1 MKNKNLKYLEAT
13 VQPILA
19 EESKDGTLAKFKIL
33 ANAGSRMSFWDGDLV
48 IDLAG
53 EITQKD
59 ARAIPILYGHD
70 WDAQLGHATVSR
82 ADERGL
88 WLEGVV
94 SVPSKR
100 AQEWIQSAK
109 NGFPWQ
115 ASLGFVVERGTA
127 VGKNEEIEVNGRVE
141 KGELTVANKINIW
154 ECSVVTFG
162 ADDKTQ
168 ADVTASAQHRKG
180 RDVAADGSRSR
191 AEGSGAAPV
200 GRLSETSLTHRK
212 GDIMEESK
220 VNETP
225 TPKEGESIQAD
236 VEKTIE
242 ELRAARVAENKRID
256 ALEGLAKKYGDRSF
270 LEAAINEGWDA
281 DRFEL
286 ETLRHA
292 RSQAPSPTAP
302 PSVNPVNV
310 CAAAFMRRAGRKID
324 KASDRFTQAELDAA
338 DRLRGYDMRGIFEA
352 ATGFEPKE
360 SQRLDVGEW
369 YYAAS
374 LSTNSLIDVLKV
386 TGNAVLEE
394 EFGVFERRW
403 EPLFKRSVVDDFKK
417 APRYRLESSME
428 FEEIPDG
435 AEFPN
440 GTQTEEGWE
449 IQAKTFG
456 KQYSI
461 GRKALVNGE
470 ALGVF
475 NDILKKLAF
484 GATQKI
490 NRDCWS
496 LLMNPGN
503 ASDGTAF
510 YHANHGSLLTG
521 KALSLANLDAALA
534 SFATRTRKTDDTPLG
549 IEAKYLVVPPALMG
563 TARNILNSTEIETTS
578 YEGKTNPMKNIV
590 EVVSA
595 PQLAFP
601 TFTNYS
607 GTTWYL
613 FADPNAIPA
622 FEVAYLFGVENPTVR
637 SAEFDIGKL
646 GIGFDGYFDYGIA
659 LRDYR
664 AALKITA

>member
-1 MKNKNLKYLEAT
+1 MENKNLKYLEAT

-53 EITQKD
+53 EISQKD

-70 WDAQLGHATVSR
+70 WNAQLGHATVSR
-82 ADERGL
+82 ADDRGL

-100 AQEWIQSAK
+100 AQEWIQSAR

-127 VGKNEEIEVNGRVE
+127 VGKNEEVEVNGRVE
-141 KGELTVANKINIW
+141 KGELTVANKIQIW

-162 ADDKTQ
+162 ADDHTS
-168 ADVTASAQHRKG
+168 ADITASLKRK
-180 RDVAADGSRSR
+180 DTVMPNVDEHKKADEPKKTPVNADAS
-191 AEGSGAAPV
+191 AEE
-200 GRLSETSLTHRK
+200 LK
-212 GDIMEESK
+212 
-220 VNETP
+220 
-225 TPKEGESIQAD
+225 QAKAD
-236 VEKTIE
+236 AEKAIE

-270 LEAAINEGWDA
+270 LEAAINEGWDV

-302 PSVNPVNV
+302 PSVNPVKV

-324 KASDRFTQAELDAA
+324 KSSDRFTQAELDAA
-338 DRLRGYDMRGIFEA
+338 DRLRGYDIRGIFEA

-369 YYAAS
+369 FYAAS

-403 EPLFKRSVVDDFKK
+403 EPLFKRSVVEDFKK

-440 GTQTEEGWE
+440 GTQTEEGWD

-461 GRKALVNGE
+461 GRKALINGE

-563 TARNILNSTEIETTS
+563 TARNILNSTEIESTS

-664 AALKITA
+664 AALKVTA

>member
-1 MKNKNLKYLEAT
+1 MPNQNLKYLEAT

-53 EITQKD
+53 EFSQKD

-82 ADERGL
+82 ADDRGL

-127 VGKNEEIEVNGRVE
+127 VGKNEEVEVNGRVE
-141 KGELTVANKINIW
+141 KGELTVANKIQIW

-168 ADVTASAQHRKG
+168 ADVEASARFRKDDTMSIKDEKEKKASELEKE
-180 RDVAADGSRSR
+180 RVQASAEELKQAKAD
-191 AEGSGAAPV
+191 AEKA
-200 GRLSETSLTHRK
+200 
-212 GDIMEESK
+212 
-220 VNETP
+220 
-225 TPKEGESIQAD
+225 
-236 VEKTIE
+236 IE

-302 PSVNPVNV
+302 PSVDPVKV

-338 DRLRGYDMRGIFEA
+338 DRLRGYDIRGIFEA

-369 YYAAS
+369 FYAAS

-440 GTQTEEGWE
+440 GTQTEEGWD
-449 IQAKTFG
+449 IQAKTYG

-461 GRKALVNGE
+461 GRKALINGE

-664 AALKITA
+664 AALKVTA

>member
-1 MKNKNLKYLEAT
+1 MKNSNLKYLEAT

-53 EITQKD
+53 EFSQKD

-82 ADERGL
+82 ADDRGL

-127 VGKNEEIEVNGRVE
+127 VGKNEEVEVNGRVE
-141 KGELTVANKINIW
+141 KGELTVANKIQIW

-168 ADVTASAQHRKG
+168 ADVEASARFRKDDTMSNKDEKEKEASELEKE
-180 RDVAADGSRSR
+180 RVQASAEELKQAKAD
-191 AEGSGAAPV
+191 AEKA
-200 GRLSETSLTHRK
+200 
-212 GDIMEESK
+212 
-220 VNETP
+220 
-225 TPKEGESIQAD
+225 
-236 VEKTIE
+236 IE

-302 PSVNPVNV
+302 PSVDPVKV
-310 CAAAFMRRAGRKID
+310 CAAAFMRRAGRRLD
-324 KASDRFTQAELDAA
+324 KPTKRFTQAELEAA
-338 DRLRGYDMRGIFEA
+338 DRLRGCDMRGIFEA

-369 YYAAS
+369 FYAAS

-440 GTQTEEGWE
+440 GTQTEEGWD
-449 IQAKTFG
+449 IQAKTYG

-461 GRKALVNGE
+461 GRKALINGE

-549 IEAKYLVVPPALMG
+549 IEAKYLVVPPALVG
-563 TARNILNSTEIETTS
+563 TARNILNSTEIESTS

-664 AALKITA
+664 AALKVTA